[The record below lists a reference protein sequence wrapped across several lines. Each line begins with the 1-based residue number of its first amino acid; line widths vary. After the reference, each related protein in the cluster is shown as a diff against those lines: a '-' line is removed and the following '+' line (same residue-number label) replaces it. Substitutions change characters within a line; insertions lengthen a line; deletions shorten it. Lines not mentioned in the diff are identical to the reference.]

1 MVRRALSLR
10 QGRVLELEIET
21 NTTSVSVAR
30 SMSFGDGK
38 LPTSQDDG
46 ARTSDMMAGQRSR
59 RGSSVAS
66 LPLSWH
72 HQIMRRRSSVV
83 VNTISTTTISP
94 IIDTISARNGNR
106 TRTRTDSST
115 SNSSSSSSS
124 AKRESMTTPLTELG
138 VVESKNTTMAGNGDR
153 DGDGR
158 DMNLGTLS
166 SLLDY
171 GLAGNLDEDDGQ
183 YSSNKLQKSP

>member
-21 NTTSVSVAR
+21 NTASVSVAR

-38 LPTSQDDG
+38 LPTSQDEG

-106 TRTRTDSST
+106 TRTRTDSSST
-115 SNSSSSSSS
+115 TGSNSSSST
-124 AKRESMTTPLTELG
+124 KRESTTTPLTDLDD
-138 VVESKNTTMAGNGDR
+138 VDSKKTSMPGNGDR
-153 DGDGR
+153 DGER
-158 DMNLGTLS
+158 
-166 SLLDY
+166 
-171 GLAGNLDEDDGQ
+171 EI
-183 YSSNKLQKSP
+183 